1 MSEFSVYVACSSAEI
16 ERAERWIRGL
26 RDRKILVTSTWPETI
41 RRVQAERNIASTAA
55 ASNPRQATREDRQK
69 WAMENVLAIKRA
81 THLWLLCPPSE
92 HVSQGAYFEFG
103 VAWNDKRTIASGG
116 DQRFVFSAL
125 ADDLYETDE
134 QAFERVLELAQA
146 RLKDFV
152 R

>member
-1 MSEFSVYVACSSAEI
+1 MNDFSLYVACSSAEI
-16 ERAERWIRGL
+16 ERAEKWIRAL
-26 RDRKILVTSTWPETI
+26 RERKVTVTSTWPETI

-69 WAMENVLAIKRA
+69 WAMENVRAIKSA

-92 HVSQGAYFEFG
+92 HVSQGVYFEFG
-103 VAWNDKRTIASGG
+103 IAWADKRTIASGG

-134 QAFERVLELAQA
+134 QAFERVLELSHS
-146 RLKDFV
+146 
-152 R
+152 